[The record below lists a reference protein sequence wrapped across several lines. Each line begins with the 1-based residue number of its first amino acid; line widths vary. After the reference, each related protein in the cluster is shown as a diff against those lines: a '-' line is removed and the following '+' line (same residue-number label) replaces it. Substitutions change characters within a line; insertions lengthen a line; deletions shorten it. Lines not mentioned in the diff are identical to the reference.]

1 MLFVVYYFKTYPPW
15 GDMFLRRNSSLIHW
29 IFGSNLNE
37 NKKDCHMLC
46 HNGGGPVR
54 REYSPEQTV
63 FAAVQP
69 TMMAAFLYLG
79 AGAGLF
85 LCGILSR
92 ENEKSKPLTKAE
104 LPYTLG
110 MIVRD
115 IAAPILLMMGL
126 ERTNSANASLLN
138 NFEVVA
144 TSLIAF
150 FVFKEALSRQLAIA
164 IGLVTAASA
173 ALSFEGAGSFQFNT
187 GSLLVLGA
195 ACCWGLENNCT
206 RMLSS
211 KSSVQITTI
220 KGFFSGLGSLAVAL
234 TVGEEIPGISWI
246 LLVSLLGFVAYGLSI
261 IFIFRRKRNWG
272 RRKPAPTIP

>member
-1 MLFVVYYFKTYPPW
+1 
-15 GDMFLRRNSSLIHW
+15 
-29 IFGSNLNE
+29 
-37 NKKDCHMLC
+37 MLC

-92 ENEKSKPLTKAE
+92 ENKKSKPLTKAE

-110 MIVRD
+110 MIVLD

-138 NFEVVA
+138 NFEDVA

-150 FVFKEALSRQLAIA
+150 FVFKEA
-164 IGLVTAASA
+164 VC
-173 ALSFEGAGSFQFNT
+173 
-187 GSLLVLGA
+187 SLTRVR
-195 ACCWGLENNCT
+195 CWCWGLPAVGVW
-206 RMLSS
+206 R
-211 KSSVQITTI
+211 ITAP
-220 KGFFSGLGSLAVAL
+220 GCSAPNLLFRSLPLRAFFQALAVW
-234 TVGEEIPGISWI
+234 P
-246 LLVSLLGFVAYGLSI
+246 
-261 IFIFRRKRNWG
+261 
-272 RRKPAPTIP
+272 